1 MSTQAKNFALSAK
14 QTDCSPG
21 TICCQAAE
29 SLAGD
34 CRLGFAERFKQ
45 VEADCRFGTR
55 CTRGCH
61 QLDPPSYGFVGE
73 ASVLPGIVGPIEA
86 ASNDGVIEL
95 RQVLG
100 GIERTAS

>member
-1 MSTQAKNFALSAK
+1 MSTQAKYLALSAR
-14 QTDCSPG
+14 QTDCSLG
-21 TICCQAAE
+21 AVCCQAVE

-34 CRLGFAERFKQ
+34 CRLGFAERLKM
-45 VEADCRFGTR
+45 VEADCRFGAS

-61 QLDPPSYGFVGE
+61 RVDRPSYGFVGE
-73 ASVLPGIVGPIEA
+73 GSVLPGIVGPIEA

-95 RQVLG
+95 RQVPG

>member
-1 MSTQAKNFALSAK
+1 MSTQAKYLALSAR

-21 TICCQAAE
+21 AVRCQAVE

-34 CRLGFAERFKQ
+34 CRLGFAERLKM
-45 VEADCRFGTR
+45 VEADCRFGAS

-61 QLDPPSYGFVGE
+61 QIDPPSYGFVGE

-86 ASNDGVIEL
+86 ASNDGAIEL
-95 RQVLG
+95 RQVSG
-100 GIERTAS
+100 GIERTAP

>member
-1 MSTQAKNFALSAK
+1 MSIQAKNLAQSVRR
-14 QTDCSPG
+14 TDCSPG
-21 TICCQAAE
+21 AVCCQAAE

-34 CRLGFAERFKQ
+34 CRLGFAERFKM
-45 VEADCRFGTR
+45 VEAACRFGAH

-61 QLDPPSYGFVGE
+61 ELDPPSFGFVGE

-86 ASNDGVIEL
+86 ASNDHTVEL
-95 RQVLG
+95 RQAIG